1 MAYNI
6 KDVINA
12 ETIKNTLLVGINL
25 TDDDGNAYPDE
36 LFDSAIDQAISV
48 LESDLQITIDP
59 YRTKG
64 ERHDAV
70 AQNRRSWW
78 SMSMDRR
85 PLRSVDKLTISY
97 GNYPETDVPLEWVNI
112 TSEVGGSL
120 SLIPTAAVLGSF
132 NFSNSIPLLIDPISN
147 FSYHERVPAY
157 FKFDYT
163 SGFNFIEKE
172 VIIPAGQTVS
182 ELIEFGEILVDKPNF
197 SFELYN
203 VNSGNIQS
211 GISVKQ
217 FNVSNEDFQIE
228 IGTALFSSDLRAVI
242 KIHTLPQA
250 MIKAISYVAAMLPL
264 DTAGDLLLGAGIA
277 TQNISIDGLSQAIS
291 STASATSSG
300 YGARIISYNQQ
311 LKTTMSALRNKYTL
325 PKFAVF

>member
-1 MAYNI
+1 MAYDI

-12 ETIKNTLLVGINL
+12 DTLKNTLLVGINL
-25 TDDDGNAYPDE
+25 TDDNGNDYPDE

-48 LESDLQITIDP
+48 LESDLQIVINP
-59 YRTKG
+59 YKTRG

-85 PLRSVDKLTISY
+85 PLRSIDKLTISY
-97 GNYPETDVPLEWVNI
+97 GNYPETEVPLEWANI

-172 VIIPAGQTVS
+172 VVIASGNTDS
-182 ELIEFGEILVDKPNF
+182 SLITFDEILVDKPNF
-197 SFELYN
+197 TLELFN
-203 VNSGNIQS
+203 NTTGLPISGVS
-211 GISVKQ
+211 AKQ

-228 IGTALFSSDLRAVI
+228 LSAALAFDCKVVV

-277 TQNISIDGLSQAIS
+277 TQNISLDGLSQSIS
-291 STASATSSG
+291 STASATSAG

-311 LKTTMSALRNKYTL
+311 LKATMSVLKNKYTL